1 MLIHIV
7 RFSWDELANRYY
19 GKDLMWFVDSRNL
32 SNEIEP
38 KSLSISCESLVFGQ

>member
-7 RFSWDELANRYY
+7 RFSWDELANGYY

-32 SNEIEP
+32 SHKIEP
-38 KSLSISCESLVFGQ
+38 KSLSMSCELLVYGQ